1 MYTIKRA
8 AELTGLSVATL
19 RAWERRYGIV
29 SPQRTDS
36 GYRLYDA
43 AAVRA
48 LSVMNSLVQEG
59 WTPKLAAAEAERR
72 LRAEGARRPEAAAGE
87 PLPGAPAPVVATGLV
102 REKGPGVPADAEM
115 AALVDAAAGL
125 DAAALADLLDDAFSR
140 GSFESVVDGW
150 LMPALRVL
158 GDAWARGR
166 VSVAGEHMASY
177 AVQRR
182 LAAAYEA
189 AAQRTEGPRVI
200 VGLPPGARH
209 ELGLLAFATAAR
221 RVGLSTVYVGAD
233 LPAED
238 WSGAVAANE
247 AVCVVLSVPS
257 ARDLRAL
264 RRVVADLRAGHPELT
279 IAVGGRQQ
287 ARAPEG
293 CVQLGHDIGAAARL
307 LADELG
313 AVPAAGAR

>member
-59 WTPKLAAAEAERR
+59 WTPKFAAAEAQRR
-72 LRAEGARRPEAAAGE
+72 LGAEGPDGPGPAPGE
-87 PLPGAPAPVVATGLV
+87 PARGRPAPVVATGLR
-102 REKGPGVPADAEM
+102 REKASGEPANAELE
-115 AALVDAAAGL
+115 ALVDAASRL

-166 VSVAGEHMASY
+166 VSVAGEHVASY

-189 AAQRTEGPRVI
+189 AAQRSGGPRI
-200 VGLPPGARH
+200 LVGLPPGARH

-238 WSGAVAANE
+238 WAAAVTAND

-257 ARDLRAL
+257 ARDLGPL
-264 RRVVADLRAGHPELT
+264 RRVVTDLRAGHPALT

-287 ARAPEG
+287 AKAPEG
-293 CVQLGHDIGAAARL
+293 CVQLGHDIGGAARL
-307 LADELG
+307 LAERLG
-313 AVPAAGAR
+313 GSGR

>member
-29 SPQRTDS
+29 SPQRTES

-48 LSVMNSLVQEG
+48 LTVMYALVQEG
-59 WTPKLAAAEAERR
+59 WTPKLAAAEARRR
-72 LRAEGARRPEAAAGE
+72 LGTEGRDDADADTGAGRGE
-87 PLPGAPAPVVATGLV
+87 PAPGRPAPVVATGLR
-102 REKGPGVPADAEM
+102 REKASGGPVNAELE
-115 AALVDAAAGL
+115 ALVDAVSRL

-150 LMPALRVL
+150 LMPALRAL

-166 VSVAGEHMASY
+166 VSVAGEHVASY

-189 AAQRTEGPRVI
+189 AAQRTDGPRVI

-238 WSGAVAANE
+238 WASAVTANR
-247 AVCVVLSVPS
+247 AVCVVLSVPC
-257 ARDLRAL
+257 ARDLPPL
-264 RRVVADLRAGHPELT
+264 RRVVTDLRAGHPALT
-279 IAVGGRQQ
+279 IAVGGREQ
-287 ARAPEG
+287 AKVPEG
-293 CVQLGHDIGAAARL
+293 CIQLGHDIGGAARL
-307 LADELG
+307 LAERLRVSG
-313 AVPAAGAR
+313 R

>member
-29 SPQRTDS
+29 TPQRTES
-36 GYRLYDA
+36 GYRLYDTE
-43 AAVRA
+43 AVHA
-48 LSVMNSLVQEG
+48 LSVMNALVQEG
-59 WTPKLAAAEAERR
+59 WTPKLAAEEAERR
-72 LRAEGARRPEAAAGE
+72 LAGGGE
-87 PLPGAPAPVVATGLV
+87 VPAPVAAGLV
-102 REKGPGVPADAEM
+102 REPAAEGTPADPDREAF
-115 AALVDAAAGL
+115 VDAAAQL
-125 DAAALADLLDDAFSR
+125 DAVALADLLDLAFSR

-150 LMPALRVL
+150 LMPALRAL
-158 GDAWARGR
+158 GDAWAAGR

-189 AAQRTEGPRVI
+189 AGPRALGPRVI
-200 VGLPPGARH
+200 IGLPPGARH

-238 WSGAVAANE
+238 WSAAVAANE
-247 AVCVVLSVPS
+247 AVCVVLSAPNG
-257 ARDLRAL
+257 RDLRAL
-264 RRVVADLRAGHPELT
+264 RRVVEDLRAAHPGIV
-279 IAVGGRQQ
+279 IAVGGRRHEQ
-287 ARAPEG
+287 APEG
-293 CVQLGHDIGAAARL
+293 CLRLGHDIGAAAQV
-307 LADELG
+307 LAQEI
-313 AVPAAGAR
+313 AARARASRG